1 MAEKVYLAVDLGASS
16 GRIVAGRLLGERIE
30 LEEIHRFPNGPV
42 RIGTRLH
49 WDLPGLWLHVQQG
62 LRAAHA
68 NYGDKIVSL
77 GVDTWGVDYGLLGP
91 GDELLGNPY
100 HYRDARTRGIYQR
113 AFAIMP
119 REKIFAETGLQFMEL
134 NTLFQLVAARLS
146 TSPLIDAA
154 QSMLLMPDLFHWL
167 LTGRKTNERTNVST
181 TQLYNPQTRGWSR
194 TLIDGFKL
202 PVKLFGEITEPG
214 TRLGNLL
221 PDVASETGLSQVEV
235 VLPGSHDTASAVVA
249 VPAKTQATAAPDWCY
264 ISSGTWALMG
274 VESPRPV
281 INDDVARWNFTNEA
295 GVAGTTRL
303 LKNIAGLWLVQE
315 CRRVWQ
321 QQGSDFGWN
330 ELAHLAAEAP
340 PLLSV
345 INPDDPRLASPTDMP
360 RAIADLCQE
369 TGQPVP
375 QTPGATIRCA
385 LESIAARSRRVLGY
399 LEALG
404 GRRIET
410 IHMVGGGTQNELLC
424 QLTAD
429 ACERPVVA
437 GPVEATALGNILVQA
452 WAMGEVSGL
461 GEARQLV
468 RQSFELKTYEPRSDE
483 RWAKVNQC
491 TG

>member
-16 GRIVAGRLLGERIE
+16 GRVVAGRLRSDRIE
-30 LEEIHRFPNGPV
+30 LEEVYRFPNGPV

-49 WDLPGLWLHVQQG
+49 WNLPGLWLHVQQG
-62 LRAAHA
+62 LRAANA
-68 NYGDKIVSL
+68 KFGNQIVSL

-91 GDELLGNPY
+91 DDELLGNPY
-100 HYRDARTRGIYQR
+100 HYRDPRTRGIYES
-113 AFAIMP
+113 AFALVP
-119 REKIFAETGLQFMEL
+119 RERIFAETGLQFMEL
-134 NTLFQLVAARLS
+134 NTLYQLFAARLS
-146 TSPLIDAA
+146 RSPLLDVAE
-154 QSMLLMPDLFHWL
+154 SMLLMPDLFHWL

-181 TQLYNPQTRGWSR
+181 TQLYNPQTRDWSR
-194 TLIDGFKL
+194 ALIDGFDL
-202 PVKLFGEITEPG
+202 PAKLFGEISEPG
-214 TRLGNLL
+214 TRLGKLL
-221 PDVASETGLSQVEV
+221 PEVAAETGLAGVEV
-235 VLPGSHDTASAVVA
+235 VLPASHDTASAVVA
-249 VPAKTQATAAPDWCY
+249 VPAKTQAAGAPDWCY

-274 VESPRPV
+274 IEAPMPV
-281 INDDVARWNFTNEA
+281 INDEVARWNFTNEA

-321 QQGSDFGWN
+321 QQGRDFGWD

-340 PLLSV
+340 PLVSM
-345 INPDDPRLASPTDMP
+345 INPDDPRLAAPTDMP
-360 RAIADLCQE
+360 QAIAELCRE

-375 QTPGATIRCA
+375 QTPGATLRCA
-385 LESIAARSRRVLGY
+385 LESIAARSQQVLAS
-399 LEALG
+399 LETLNG
-404 GRRIET
+404 HSIET

-461 GEARQLV
+461 AEARQIV

-483 RWAKVNQC
+483 RWASVDQS
-491 TG
+491 TE